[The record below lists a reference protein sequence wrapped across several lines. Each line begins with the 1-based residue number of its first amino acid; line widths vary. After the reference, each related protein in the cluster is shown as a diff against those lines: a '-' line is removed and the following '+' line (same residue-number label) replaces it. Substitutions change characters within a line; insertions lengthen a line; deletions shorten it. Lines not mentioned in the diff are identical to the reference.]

1 MIDTSEF
8 LFHARLDA
16 EVLEAW
22 VEAGW
27 LLPRRDVETRRFT
40 EVDLARAQ
48 LIRDLKDDMGVN
60 DEGVAVILDLVD
72 QVHGLRRTLRIVGSA
87 VGAQPEAL
95 RRRRARIAPTSPR
108 RRSRERSTCFR
119 SRTPSRRAIHRSSI
133 GR

>member
-40 EVDLARAQ
+40 EVDLARTQ

-72 QVHGLRRTLRIVGSA
+72 QVHGLRRTLRIVASA

-95 RRRRARIAPTSPR
+95 RRRIVADV
-108 RRSRERSTCFR
+108 
-119 SRTPSRRAIHRSSI
+119 RRAAASPPGADRPDKSAPSEP
-133 GR
+133 

>member
-48 LIRDLKDDMGVN
+48 LIRDLKDDMRVN

-72 QVHGLRRTLRIVGSA
+72 QVHGLRRTLRIVASA

-95 RRRRARIAPTSPR
+95 RRRIFADV
-108 RRSRERSTCFR
+108 
-119 SRTPSRRAIHRSSI
+119 RRAAASPPGADRPDKSAPSEP
-133 GR
+133 